1 LAVREEI
8 PRDRP
13 TSSFEHPAAINA
25 TTSRWRSV
33 NGASAAA
40 VVVLVMSPILP
51 SLVRGIHSSA
61 GVIRGVTLAVPPTA
75 SLARGHD
82 AVVKDRVLAI
92 VSLTAIVAGGALWL
106 LDEPGWADTVWGLG
120 AAVVLV
126 PLTVDTVRSLLQGDV
141 GVDAIALVAIAGA
154 LILGEQLAGAIVALM
169 MSGGGALEAW
179 AAGRARRELRLLV
192 ERAPRIAH
200 RHGAHGVEE
209 VAVEELLPGDVVVV
223 RAGEIV
229 PADGVVSGTD
239 AVVDES
245 ALTGEPLPVTIADGA
260 DVRSGSTNA
269 GNAFDVL
276 VARSAAE
283 SAYAA
288 IVRLVRTAESDR
300 ARFTRLADRYAAI
313 FLPFSLAVAGIAWAA
328 SGDPTR
334 GLAVMVVATPCPLI
348 LAAPIAFVGGLSRA
362 ARAGVIVKGAGVLER
377 LGATSTVLLDKTGTV
392 TSGDPEIEAV
402 VELGALPADE
412 MLRLAASLDQ
422 LSAHVLAESL
432 VRGTED
438 RGIRLATPVGVSE
451 EPGRGIAGV
460 VDGRRVTVGSSGWL
474 ENQGYDGVLDR
485 ARAIDD
491 GHGAGR
497 AKILVGVD
505 GVLEGVIVMAD
516 HLRPGADRI
525 APQLRAAGVEHVALV
540 SGDRIEVAREV
551 AASLGIDEVYAEQDP
566 EDKLQVVR
574 DVRDRS
580 PGTVVMV
587 GDGINDAPALALADV
602 GIAMASKG
610 ATVSSE
616 TADVVVVVDQAD
628 RIPLSVNVGRRS
640 LKIAR
645 QSVVF
650 GLGLSVGAMIV
661 AAFGYLPPVWGALL
675 QEGIDVAVILN
686 ALRALRE

>member
-1 LAVREEI
+1 MR
-8 PRDRP
+8 
-13 TSSFEHPAAINA
+13 F
-25 TTSRWRSV
+25 
-33 NGASAAA
+33 
-40 VVVLVMSPILP
+40 
-51 SLVRGIHSSA
+51 
-61 GVIRGVTLAVPPTA
+61 
-75 SLARGHD
+75 
-82 AVVKDRVLAI
+82 VKDRVLAI
-92 VSLTAIVAGGALWL
+92 VSLAAIVTGGALWL
-106 LDEPGWADTVWGLG
+106 LGEPGWADAVWGLG

-126 PLTVDTVRSLLQGDV
+126 PLTIDTARSLLEGDV

-200 RHGAHGVEE
+200 RYAGDGVEE
-209 VAVEELLPGDVVVV
+209 VAVEELVPDDVVVV

-229 PADGVVSGTD
+229 PADGVVSGAD

-245 ALTGEPLPVTIADGA
+245 ALTGEPLPVTLPDGA

-269 GNAFDVL
+269 GNAFEIV

-283 SAYAA
+283 SAYAS

-300 ARFTRLADRYAAI
+300 ARFTRLADRYAAV

-362 ARAGVIVKGAGVLER
+362 AGAGVIVKGAGVLER
-377 LGATSTVLLDKTGTV
+377 LGTTSTVLLDKTGTI
-392 TSGDPEIEAV
+392 TSGDPEIEQV
-402 VELGALPADE
+402 VELGTLPVQE
-412 MLRLAASLDQ
+412 TLRLAASLEQ

-432 VRGTED
+432 VRGTQE
-438 RGIRLATPVGVSE
+438 RGIRLVTPTGVTE
-451 EPGRGIAGV
+451 EPGRGVAGV
-460 VDGRRVTVGSSGWL
+460 VDGHRVTVGSSGWL
-474 ENQGYDGVLDR
+474 EARGYESVRDH
-485 ARAIDD
+485 ARALDD
-491 GHGAGR
+491 GRGAGR
-497 AKILVGVD
+497 AKILVGID
-505 GVLEGVIVMAD
+505 GELEGVIVMAD
-516 HLRPGADRI
+516 HLRPGAE
-525 APQLRAAGVEHVALV
+525 AVAHELRDAGVEHVALV

-551 AASLGIDEVYAEQDP
+551 AASLGIDEVYAEQSP

-574 DVRDRS
+574 DLRERS
-580 PGTVVMV
+580 QGTVVMV

-628 RIPLSVNVGRRS
+628 RIPFSVNVGRRS
-640 LKIAR
+640 LRIAR

-650 GLGLSVGAMIV
+650 GLGLSVGAMVV

>member
-1 LAVREEI
+1 
-8 PRDRP
+8 
-13 TSSFEHPAAINA
+13 
-25 TTSRWRSV
+25 
-33 NGASAAA
+33 
-40 VVVLVMSPILP
+40 
-51 SLVRGIHSSA
+51 
-61 GVIRGVTLAVPPTA
+61 
-75 SLARGHD
+75 
-82 AVVKDRVLAI
+82 VKDRILAI
-92 VSLTAIVAGGALWL
+92 VSLAAILAGGALWL
-106 LDEPGWADTVWGLG
+106 LDQPGWADTVWGLG

-126 PLTVDTVRSLLQGDV
+126 PLTVDTARSLVKGDV

-200 RHGAHGVEE
+200 RHGAAGVEE
-209 VAVEELLPGDVVVV
+209 VAVEELGPGDVVVV

-229 PADGVVSGTD
+229 PADGIVSGAD

-245 ALTGEPLPVTIADGA
+245 ALTGEPLPVTIHEGG

-269 GNAFDVL
+269 GNAFDIR
-276 VARSAAE
+276 VARPAAE
-283 SAYAA
+283 SAYAS

-300 ARFTRLADRYAAI
+300 AHFTRLADRYAAV
-313 FLPFSLAVAGIAWAA
+313 FLPFSLAVAGVAWAA

-362 ARAGVIVKGAGVLER
+362 AHAGVIVKGAGVLER
-377 LGATSTVLLDKTGTV
+377 LGTTSTVLLDKTGTI
-392 TSGDPEIEAV
+392 TSGDPEIEEV
-402 VELGALPADE
+402 VELGAMPGEE

-422 LSAHVLAESL
+422 LSAHVLAESI
-432 VRGTED
+432 VRGTVE
-438 RGIRLATPVGVSE
+438 RGIRLATPTGVSE
-451 EPGRGIAGV
+451 EPGRGITGV
-460 VDGRRVTVGSSGWL
+460 VDGRHVTLGSSGWL
-474 ENQGYDGVLDR
+474 EAHGFDSVRDH
-485 ARAIDD
+485 ARALDD

-497 AKILVGVD
+497 AKILVGID
-505 GVLEGVIVMAD
+505 GALEGVIVMAD
-516 HLRPGADRI
+516 HLRPGASVI
-525 APQLRAAGVEHVALV
+525 ARELREAGVEHVALV

-551 AASLGIDEVYAEQDP
+551 ASSLGIDEVYAEQGP

-574 DVRDRS
+574 DARERAS
-580 PGTVVMV
+580 GTVVMA

-628 RIPLSVNVGRRS
+628 RIPLSVAVGKRS
-640 LKIAR
+640 LRIAR

-650 GLGLSVGAMIV
+650 GLGLSVGAMVV
-661 AAFGYLPPVWGALL
+661 AAFGYLPPVWGALF
-675 QEGIDVAVILN
+675 QEVIDVAVILN
-686 ALRALRE
+686 ALRALRP